1 MIDFCEL
8 LLQPGSVFLL
18 FFSRDVFMMLISM
31 YFNNLSYLQNVI
43 LKANAEVCGGV
54 NKSVIREIYLMK
66 MESSNGFVLTY
77 TCFTWYS
84 EY

>member
-1 MIDFCEL
+1 
-8 LLQPGSVFLL
+8 
-18 FFSRDVFMMLISM
+18 MMLISM

-43 LKANAEVCGGV
+43 LKANAEVCVGV